1 MPYWNVPYSIIKE
14 EILPKWLQDPHY
26 LDKEEMELVYNFGN
40 EVKPV
45 ALTETSLDQVKQGLL
60 KIRQRPGK
68 KNPLGRVKFI
78 FPNKDDVY
86 LHSTPANSLFSKS
99 RRDFS
104 HGCVRVEDPELLAE
118 FALKN
123 QKEWTKEA
131 IEQAMKSP
139 KTERVILKKP
149 IPVLFFYTTS
159 FIDQDGNLEF
169 YPDIYGHDAVLLGAL
184 QKTEDLSDN
193 LLFVSTRPPLQAA
206 VVK

>member
-1 MPYWNVPYSIIKE
+1 
-14 EILPKWLQDPHY
+14 
-26 LDKEEMELVYNFGN
+26 MELVTGFGN
-40 EVKPV
+40 NVKPV
-45 ALTETSLDQVKQGLL
+45 AFTESSLTQVKQGLL

-86 LHSTPANSLFSKS
+86 LHGTPANSLFSKS

-104 HGCVRVEDPELLAE
+104 HGCVRIEKPQLLVEY
-118 FALKN
+118 ALKDQDGWN
-123 QKEWTKEA
+123 KEA
-131 IEQAMKSP
+131 IQLAMKSS

-159 FIDQDGNLEF
+159 FFDQNDRLVF

-184 QKTEDLSDN
+184 QKTEDLSDSV
-193 LLFVSTRPPLQAA
+193 LFVSSQIPVQAG